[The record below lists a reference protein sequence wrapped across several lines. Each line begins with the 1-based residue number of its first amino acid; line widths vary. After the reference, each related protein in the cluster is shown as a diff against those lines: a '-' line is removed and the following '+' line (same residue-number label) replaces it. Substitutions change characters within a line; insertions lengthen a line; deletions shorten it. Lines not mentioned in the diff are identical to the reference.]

1 MKVLLQKFKSWEIL
15 YLSGLF
21 HAVQHLQDSLVQ
33 PSSWSRPLP
42 LGANAWRNIVAGPFF
57 EHKPPVSLPD
67 AGVPLVT
74 HELQGDDPP
83 VGTVR
88 LQH

>member
-42 LGANAWRNIVAGPFF
+42 LGANAWRNIVARPFL

-74 HELQGDDPP
+74 HELQGDDSA